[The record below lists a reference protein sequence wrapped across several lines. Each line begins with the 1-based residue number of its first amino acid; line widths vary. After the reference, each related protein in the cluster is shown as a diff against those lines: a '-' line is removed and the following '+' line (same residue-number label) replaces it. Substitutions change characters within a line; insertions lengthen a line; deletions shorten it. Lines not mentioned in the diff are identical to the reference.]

1 MTRVRMIE
9 ERDQA
14 SPSQLEVFDH
24 IAASRGGQM
33 VRPYA
38 AMLHRPEL
46 ARAAADLGAVIRF
59 QSTLSD
65 HERELAI
72 VTTAIERDCAFEWNS
87 HRPLA
92 LEAGV
97 TAATLEAVADGGAVT
112 DPEDSGIVELVR
124 LLCRSD
130 AGVGSVYDAVLDR
143 FGETGLVELSVLVGY
158 YSMMAVFMKACDAC

>member
-1 MTRVRMIE
+1 MI
-9 ERDQA
+9 
-14 SPSQLEVFDH
+14 
-24 IAASRGGQM
+24 
-33 VRPYA
+33 RPYA

-65 HERELAI
+65 HDRELAI
-72 VTTAIERDCAFEWNS
+72 VTTAVERDCAFEWNS

-92 LEAGV
+92 VEAGV
-97 TAATLEAVADGGAVT
+97 SEATLEAVADGGAVT
-112 DPEDSGIVELVR
+112 DSDDSGIVELVR
-124 LLCRSD
+124 MLCRSD
-130 AGVGSVYDAVLDR
+130 AGGGSVYDTVLDR